1 MENLHFEGLLI
12 GVATFLIIGIFHPI
26 VIKMEYYTG
35 TRYWWTFLVAGLIAL
50 LVGLFFVENI
60 VLNAIL
66 GAFAFSAFWGI
77 GELFQQEKRVQK
89 GWFPCNPKRK
99 DPPPAPPKGG
109 EIGAHLYSPP
119 MGGVGGGLP
128 SRAYSCLFH
137 FLSHTS
143 LTSHT

>member
-89 GWFPCNPKRK
+89 GWFPRNPKRK

-109 EIGAHLYSPP
+109 E
-119 MGGVGGGLP
+119 
-128 SRAYSCLFH
+128 
-137 FLSHTS
+137 
-143 LTSHT
+143 